1 MKILITGGSGL
12 VGSALK
18 DVIIQDE
25 CVFLTSKQCDLRD
38 YQQTLIFFQTYCP
51 DYVIHLACNC
61 GGLFKNLNQKMTLF
75 EDNILIN
82 FNVIKVCHKLGVKKL
97 ISCLSTCIFP
107 DNITYP
113 ITEDMLHNGPP
124 HFSNDG
130 YAYSKRLL
138 EIHTRLYREE
148 YNDNFICIIPTNI
161 YGKHDNFDINDAH
174 VIPALIHKCY
184 LAKKSN
190 QPFIVSGSGTPLRQF
205 IYSKDLAKLILYIL
219 YNYHEKD
226 NIILSPTDEISI
238 GEIASIIAKEMD
250 YEFQF
255 DITKTDGQFRKTVS
269 NEKLLNYLP
278 TFQFTPLQKGI
289 HETIQWFLENHES
302 FRGSFE
308 L

>member
-18 DVIIQDE
+18 DMIIKDE
-25 CVFLTSKQCDLRD
+25 CLFLTSKQCDLRD
-38 YQQTLIFFQTYCP
+38 YQKTLHFFKNYQP

-61 GGLFKNLNQKMTLF
+61 GGLFKNLSKKIILF

-82 FNVIKVCHKLGVKKL
+82 FNVIKVCHEIGVKKL

-124 HFSNDG
+124 HYSNDG

-138 EIHTRLYREE
+138 EIHSRLYRQE

-161 YGKHDNFDINDAH
+161 YGKNDNFDLEDAH

-184 LAKKSN
+184 LAKKMN
-190 QPFIVSGSGTPLRQF
+190 QPFIVSGSGKPLRQF
-205 IYSKDLAKLILYIL
+205 IYSKDLANLIIYIL
-219 YNYHEKD
+219 YHYDEKE
-226 NIILSPTDEISI
+226 NIILSPNDEISI
-238 GEIASIIAKEMD
+238 KDIATIIANKMD
-250 YEFQF
+250 YTFQL
-255 DITKTDGQFRKTVS
+255 DTTKADGQFRKTIS
-269 NEKLLNYLP
+269 NNRLMNILP
-278 TFQFTPLQKGI
+278 SFQFTDIVTGI
-289 HETIQWFLENHES
+289 HETIEWFLKNQDS
-302 FRGSFE
+302 FRGY
-308 L
+308 